1 MLISG
6 DNHQDGARLLRGKLN
21 SMALSRIWAAF
32 ILIAIGVAT
41 IKYCFSPGYKTIFT
55 EIVTGKAGDTVRLS
69 VRDTPVVTRGS
80 LAPTPAATPAATAVP
95 PVAAVVNPPAAPA
108 AAPQAYRLQRADGLI
123 ETCNTAVSLSLK
135 LIGIMALFMGF
146 INIAER
152 AGGVNLLAR
161 IAGPFFS
168 RLFPE
173 VPKGHPAMGHM
184 VMNFSANLLGMDN
197 AATPFALK
205 AMDSLQTL
213 NPNKETASNSQI
225 MFLCLH
231 ASGLQLIP
239 ISIIALRASLKHP
252 APDPTDVFIPI
263 VIATFIATL
272 AAVMIVGI
280 RQKINLLDPVILAW
294 IGGFSALIAIVVLY
308 LHSLDAKAVQQF
320 SGVLANGLILLI
332 FLLITLGALY
342 KKINIF
348 EAFVD
353 GAKGGFETA
362 IRIIPY
368 LVGMLAAISL
378 LRNSGA
384 FDMVIDGLRAFFS
397 AIGADT
403 RFVDGLPTALIR
415 PLTAAGARG
424 MMVDTM
430 NAQGATSFAGRLVSI
445 MQGSSDTTFY
455 IVAVY
460 FGAVSIKNTR
470 YSISAMLL
478 AELAGVIAS
487 IFLCYFF
494 FGHSA

>member
-1 MLISG
+1 
-6 DNHQDGARLLRGKLN
+6 
-21 SMALSRIWAAF
+21 MALSRIWAAF
-32 ILIAIGVAT
+32 ILISIAMAA
-41 IKYCFSPGYKTIFT
+41 IKYSFAPGYKGIFS
-55 EIVTGKAGDTVRLS
+55 EMVVGKSGDTVRM
-69 VRDTPVVTRGS
+69 P
-80 LAPTPAATPAATAVP
+80 PALPPAGNPLPMSPATAVSSAGTP
-95 PVAAVVNPPAAPA
+95 DSLAYAAS
-108 AAPQAYRLQRADGLI
+108 AYRIQKADGILD
-123 ETCNTAVSLSLK
+123 TCKTAVNLSIN

-161 IAGPFFS
+161 IVGPFFS
-168 RLFPE
+168 KLFPE

-184 VMNFSANLLGMDN
+184 VMNFSANLLGLDN

-205 AMDSLQTL
+205 AMESLQTI
-213 NPNKETASNSQI
+213 NPEKDRASNTQI

-239 ISIIALRASLKHP
+239 ISIIAIRAASK

-272 AAVMIVGI
+272 AALVIVSI
-280 RQKINLLDPVILAW
+280 RQKINLFQPVIMLW
-294 IGGFSALIAIVVLY
+294 IGGFSALIALVVIY
-308 LHSLDAKAVQQF
+308 LHGLDAHDVQAF

-332 FLLITLGALY
+332 FLLIISGALY

-348 EAFVD
+348 EAFVE

-362 IRIIPY
+362 VRIIPY

-384 FDMVIDGLRAFFS
+384 FDIVIDGISHLFHAL
-397 AIGADT
+397 GADT
-403 RFVDGLPTALIR
+403 RFVEGLPTALIK
-415 PLTAAGARG
+415 PLSAAGARG

-430 NAQGATSFAGRLVSI
+430 AAHGANSFAGRLSCI
-445 MQGSSDTTFY
+445 LQGSSDTTFY

-460 FGAVSIKNTR
+460 FGAVSIRNTR
-470 YSISAMLL
+470 YSIGAMLL
-478 AELAGVIAS
+478 ADLVGILAS
-487 IFLCYFF
+487 IFLCYLF

>member
-1 MLISG
+1 
-6 DNHQDGARLLRGKLN
+6 
-21 SMALSRIWAAF
+21 MALSRIWAAF
-32 ILIAIGVAT
+32 ILISIAVAA
-41 IKYCFSPGYKTIFT
+41 IKYSFTPGNKAIFS
-55 EIVTGKAGDTVRLS
+55 EMVVGKAGDTVRM
-69 VRDTPVVTRGS
+69 
-80 LAPTPAATPAATAVP
+80 
-95 PVAAVVNPPAAPA
+95 APA
-108 AAPQAYRLQRADGLI
+108 AVPASASPTAPVFRIQKADGII
-123 ETCNTAVSLSLK
+123 ETCKTAVNLSIG

-161 IAGPFFS
+161 IVGPFFS

-184 VMNFSANLLGMDN
+184 VMNFSANLLGLDN

-205 AMDSLQTL
+205 AMESLQTI
-213 NPNKETASNSQI
+213 NPEKDRASNTQI

-239 ISIIALRASLKHP
+239 ISIIAVRAASK

-263 VIATFIATL
+263 VIATFIATI
-272 AAVMIVGI
+272 AALVIVGI
-280 RQKINLLDPVILAW
+280 KQRINLLQPVILMW
-294 IGGFSALIAIVVLY
+294 VGGFSALIALVVLY
-308 LHSLDAKAVQQF
+308 LRTLDADGVRAF

-332 FLLITLGALY
+332 FLLIILGALY

-348 EAFVD
+348 EAFVE

-362 IRIIPY
+362 VRIIPY

-384 FDMVIDGLRAFFS
+384 FDVVIDGMRHLFALM
-397 AIGADT
+397 GADT
-403 RFVDGLPTALIR
+403 RFVEGLPTALIK
-415 PLTAAGARG
+415 PLSAAGARG

-430 NAQGATSFAGRLVSI
+430 AAHGPNSFAGRLSCI
-445 MQGSSDTTFY
+445 LQGSSDTTFY

-470 YSISAMLL
+470 YAIGAMLL
-478 AELAGVIAS
+478 ADLIGIIAS
-487 IFLCYFF
+487 ILLCYLF
-494 FGHSA
+494 FG